1 MDNSLV
7 LTDVQKT
14 FPGFSLHDVSFSLPR
29 GFVMGF
35 IGPNGAGKTTVIKLI
50 LNMLVRDSGSIRV
63 FDQDNLLAEQEIKE
77 RIGIVM
83 DETFYVDAW
92 MLKDVGMALK
102 PFYRKWSGTRYAA
115 LLRKFDLDPV
125 KKVKDLSRGM
135 KMKLMIAAALS
146 HESDLLIFDEPT
158 SGLDAVARSELMEIV
173 RDFMADETKS
183 VLFSTHITT
192 DLEKIAD
199 YITVINHGAILYSD
213 TKDGLLEKYR
223 LIRGGLGMLDT
234 RQREQIIG
242 YREHSVG
249 FDGLVDSAA
258 IPAMPQGIVTEK
270 SNLDEIIVRFHQRR
284 DAK

>member
-7 LTDVQKT
+7 LMDVQKT
-14 FPGFSLHDVSFSLPR
+14 FPGFSLRDVSFSLPR

-92 MLKDVGMALK
+92 TLKDVGMALK
-102 PFYRKWSGTRYAA
+102 PFYRKWSGERYAA
-115 LLRKFDLDPV
+115 LLRKFDLDPA

-173 RDFMADETKS
+173 RDYMAGRY
-183 VLFSTHITT
+183 
-192 DLEKIAD
+192 EKRVIFHAYHHRFGKDRGLYHRDQSWGHPLQRHEGRAAGKIQAHPWRAGDAGYAPTGAD
-199 YITVINHGAILYSD
+199 HRLPGAQ
-213 TKDGLLEKYR
+213 
-223 LIRGGLGMLDT
+223 RG
-234 RQREQIIG
+234 
-242 YREHSVG
+242 V
-249 FDGLVDSAA
+249 
-258 IPAMPQGIVTEK
+258 
-270 SNLDEIIVRFHQRR
+270 
-284 DAK
+284 